1 MNQGEYLAAKN
12 WVNEGCSTEVTP
24 TGGGPVVEVATLK
37 GFECVFANILNVVI
51 RLAGLALL
59 VMLFMGGFKYLT
71 AGGDPKKTQAAQ
83 QTITYAFLG
92 LAAIIGAWFIFL
104 LIKTFTGINVLE
116 FNIMS
121 EPTPLP

>member
-1 MNQGEYLAAKN
+1 MNQGEYLAASD
-12 WVNEGCSTEVTP
+12 WLSRGCSTIVAP

-37 GFECVFANILNVVI
+37 GFECIFANILNVVI

-71 AGGDPKKTQAAQ
+71 AGGDPKKAQTAQ
-83 QTITYAFLG
+83 QTITYAFFG

-104 LIKTFTGINVLE
+104 LIKTFTGIDVLK
-116 FNIMS
+116 FQI
-121 EPTPLP
+121 LP